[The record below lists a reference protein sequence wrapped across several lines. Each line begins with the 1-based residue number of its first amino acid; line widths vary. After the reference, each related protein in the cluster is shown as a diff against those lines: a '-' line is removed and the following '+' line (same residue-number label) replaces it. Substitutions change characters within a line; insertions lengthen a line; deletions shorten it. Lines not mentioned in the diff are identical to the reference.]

1 MGNFFVYLN
10 DLDFIFKIWILF
22 LIPWSDKGVSVYKP
36 SFVFPMIQE
45 IGKKKHYFHE
55 SQQNHHTVYKTF
67 R

>member
-45 IGKKKHYFHE
+45 IGKKKTLLSRITTKSSYGL
-55 SQQNHHTVYKTF
+55 
-67 R
+67 